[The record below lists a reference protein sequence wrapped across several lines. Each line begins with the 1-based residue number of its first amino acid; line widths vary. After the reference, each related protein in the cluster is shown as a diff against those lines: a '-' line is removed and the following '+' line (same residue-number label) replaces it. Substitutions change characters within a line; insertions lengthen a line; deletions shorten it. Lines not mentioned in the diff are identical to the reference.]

1 MKKEMVMDLVG
12 VVLFLLLFVAGGILM
27 SMRVEQ
33 VNATSVVC
41 S

>member
-27 SMRVEQ
+27 NIRIEQ
-33 VNATSVVC
+33 INATSVVC